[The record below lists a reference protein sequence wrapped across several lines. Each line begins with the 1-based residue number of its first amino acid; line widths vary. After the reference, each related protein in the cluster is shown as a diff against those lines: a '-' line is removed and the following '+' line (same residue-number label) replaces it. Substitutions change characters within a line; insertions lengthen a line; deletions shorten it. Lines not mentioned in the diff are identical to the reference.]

1 MLEEHGVVVAVH
13 DNLADVQ
20 TTRTSLCGQCS
31 ANQGCGT
38 ASLGQLFGQKKTVV
52 TVVNHKG
59 AKVGDQVVI
68 GLEEQALLKSS
79 VLLYFIPL
87 LGLFA
92 GAIGYDMLANY
103 TPLVS
108 SELLTV
114 LAGFIGLVAGLAW
127 VKRVTVKMSSDPRLI
142 PVILRT
148 DTPSGEDFLLNQK

>member
-1 MLEEHGVVVAVH
+1 MLEEHGIVVAVN

-38 ASLGQLFGQKKTVV
+38 ASLSQLFGQKKTVV
-52 TVVNHKG
+52 TVVNHNG
-59 AKVGDQVVI
+59 VNVGDQVVI
-68 GLEEQALLKSS
+68 GLDEQALLKSS
-79 VLLYFIPL
+79 VLLYLFPL

-92 GAIGYDMLANY
+92 GAIGYHMLAIY
-103 TPLVS
+103 APLLR

-114 LAGFIGLVAGLAW
+114 LAGLIGFVAGLVW

-148 DTPSGEDFLLNQK
+148 DTPSGEYLS